1 MAYVKNENI
10 CEQKKKKVKTT
21 VVCDGIDALK
31 KEMNPNTN
39 YSC

>member
-1 MAYVKNENI
+1 MRIFVNK
-10 CEQKKKKVKTT
+10 KKKKVKTT

-39 YSC
+39 S